1 MNVRPICFMVMPYG
15 IKATQAPE
23 GGGAPARIDFD
34 LLWRT
39 AMQPAITSLGYD
51 AVRADEDLGASI
63 IQEMI
68 ERLAI
73 SDLVVAD
80 ISIANANVYY
90 EVGIRHAAAPKGCVL
105 VAADWAAPLFDISQ
119 MRQVR
124 YTLPTEAIDDAT
136 ASTIQEQ
143 LKAGIAAL
151 AEGSSPF
158 HHALPGFPENLDK
171 ARLSSFRGRL
181 HDLSEFQAAVSA
193 TRRAP
198 DGERRA
204 RALALEKAH
213 FTGSPIQQVVA
224 IDLLYLLRDCT
235 DWETTLAF
243 INELPESLQ
252 RMPFVQEQRA
262 LAQAKTG
269 DHLGSIGALESLM
282 KDFGETSERRG
293 IIGGSYKKLM
303 SATDDPVL
311 VKRYLSLAIEN
322 YERGMYLDLNDYF
335 PSSNLARLYR
345 ARNKKGDDKRVL
357 VSAAVTEVACERARR
372 NNSADPW
379 LKPTLLG
386 AAFDAG
392 DVDTARDL
400 AEEVGQDGPAAWHL
414 DSTLA
419 DLERAIGFVEDPE
432 SAADLAGICAEL
444 RALLPKP
451 VAGPA

>member
-1 MNVRPICFMVMPYG
+1 MSVRPICFMVMPYG

-23 GGGAPARIDFD
+23 GSAAPARIDFD
-34 LLWRT
+34 LLWRA
-39 AMQPAITSLGYD
+39 AMQPAITALGYD

-124 YTLPTEAIDDAT
+124 YSLPGEAIDDAT
-136 ASTIQEQ
+136 ALTIQGQ

-151 AEGSSPF
+151 AEGASPF
-158 HHALPGFPENLDK
+158 HHALPGFPANLDT

-181 HDLSEFQAAVSA
+181 HDLSEFQAEVSA

-204 RALALEKAH
+204 RALELRRTY
-213 FTGSPIQQVVA
+213 FTSAPMQQVVA
-224 IDLLYLLRDCT
+224 VDLLYLLRDCT

-243 INELPESLQ
+243 INELPESMRRL
-252 RMPFVQEQRA
+252 PFVQEQCA
-262 LAQAKTG
+262 LARSKTG
-269 DHLGSIGALESLM
+269 DHLGAIGALDSLM
-282 KDFGETSERRG
+282 KDYGETSERRG
-293 IIGGSYKKLM
+293 LVGGSYKKLM
-303 SATDDPVL
+303 SATDDPAL

-322 YERGMYLDLNDYF
+322 YERAMYLDLNDYF
-335 PSSNLARLYR
+335 PSCNLARLYR
-345 ARNKKGDDKRVL
+345 MRNKKGDDKRAT

-372 NNSADPW
+372 SNSADPW

-400 AEEVGQDGPAAWHL
+400 AEEVARDGPAAWHL

-419 DLERAIGFVEDPE
+419 DLERAIGFVADQE
-432 SAADLAGICAEL
+432 SAADLTGICAEL
-444 RALLPKP
+444 KALLPKP
-451 VAGPA
+451 VANPA